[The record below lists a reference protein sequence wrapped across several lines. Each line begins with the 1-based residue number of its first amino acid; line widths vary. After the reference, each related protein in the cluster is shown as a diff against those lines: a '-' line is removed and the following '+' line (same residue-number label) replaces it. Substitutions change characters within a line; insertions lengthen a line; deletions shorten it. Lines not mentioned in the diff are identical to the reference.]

1 VAPLD
6 STSSADVSDLTLQYG
21 TRINLVKRTGSD
33 ATVAT
38 SPVATSP
45 VAAGAVAAATVATGP
60 VAAATVATGPVAAAT
75 VATGPVA
82 AATVATGPVAAATV
96 ATAVHFV
103 ADTEPTKQDNQTG
116 ERLLGIIAAICV
128 LGVTAAIIRAILAQ
142 RASGVVG
149 T

>member
-45 VAAGAVAAATVATGP
+45 VAAAT
-60 VAAATVATGPVAAAT
+60 VAAAT

-103 ADTEPTKQDNQTG
+103 ADTEPTKQDNQKG